1 MNWADVAANVIPTG
15 LAALGGAWAAFL
27 LESSRQKRRQKDN
40 QYAAI
45 RLAHF
50 AVMSQYQELITL
62 RDSYLRDLESQ
73 ADAWLRLHPMRL
85 GFAAPTVNIPE
96 LAFTFESS
104 DPDLLNRLVVGEAR
118 YQTVRKIIT
127 IRNDEHLAL
136 QSRVAALQAKDK
148 DIDGAEDEE
157 TFSRMLGKDL
167 IAQLKAMTAELF
179 AANRDAILLL
189 EANLKDITAL
199 SAERFPKRGPP
210 RIEVVSKDKRGQA
223 SGH

>member
-1 MNWADVAANVIPTG
+1 MENLTIPTG
-15 LAALGGAWAAFL
+15 LLLGGPRKPGRCLAA
-27 LESSRQKRRQKDN
+27 
-40 QYAAI
+40 
-45 RLAHF
+45 
-50 AVMSQYQELITL
+50 T
-62 RDSYLRDLESQ
+62 
-73 ADAWLRLHPMRL
+73 PP

-136 QSRVAALQAKDK
+136 QRRVAALQAEDQ

-189 EANLKDITAL
+189 EANLQDITAL
-199 SAERFPKRGPP
+199 SAERFPKRRASPGLKSFP
-210 RIEVVSKDKRGQA
+210 RTSVVQA

>member
-1 MNWADVAANVIPTG
+1 MNWVDVATNVIPTG
-15 LAALGGAWAAFL
+15 LAALGGAWAAFFFASL
-27 LESSRQKRRQKDN
+27 QEKRRQKDN

-50 AVMSQYQELITL
+50 AVMSQCQELITV
-62 RDSYLRDLESQ
+62 RDSYLGDLESQ
-73 ADAWLRLHPMRL
+73 PDAWQRLHPMSL

-136 QSRVAALQAKDK
+136 QRRAAALRAKG
-148 DIDGAEDEE
+148 IEGAEDEE
-157 TFSRMLGKDL
+157 TFSLMLGKDL
-167 IAQLKAMTAELF
+167 VAQLKDMTTELF

-199 SAERFPKRGPP
+199 SAERFPKRRPP
-210 RIEVVSKDKRGQA
+210 QIEVVPKGKRGQA